1 MAKNLLFEIG
11 TEELPSSSI
20 TEGIKN
26 IKALLEESLK
36 NNRLVFGSIQAGATP
51 RRITVFVENL
61 EEQQKTQE
69 KVLTGPPKNIAFDI
83 NGVPTAAASGFAKSL
98 NIKVGQLV
106 EVDTGKGIY
115 LGYNVTEEGKKTKD
129 VLPEILKNIILSLQF
144 SKQMTWGDYT
154 LKFSRPIRWIAAMF
168 GDETIDFKVENIF
181 SSDIT
186 FGHRALKNQPIKI
199 PGQGSFEQYCDFLQQ
214 QAKVILVP
222 LRRRK
227 MILDAINSLESDNWT
242 GGDKVIVDEGLLDE
256 VVNLVEMPNVLVGTF
271 PDEYLY
277 IPKDIL
283 IKAIQHH
290 QRYFAVLKSDG
301 RVSTNFITV
310 QNGTQD
316 ESGAI
321 VKGNERV
328 LKARLSDA
336 KFFYEQDRKSNFELW
351 IEKLKG
357 VIFYSQI
364 GSLYDK
370 EIRLGRMCLKI
381 SEILKQKGIIDKDF
395 PDKDLLRAGMICK
408 CDLVTDLVVEFP
420 ELQGL
425 VGKEYAKEKDES
437 REIPDAVFEHYLPR
451 FAGDILPATLT
462 GAILSLADKFDTIS
476 GMFLTGNIP
485 SGSQDPFALRRKA
498 SGIVMTSLNKGF
510 DFDISEI
517 IKFNLGLY
525 LESFDFK
532 NKKELKKT
540 GAAAEAA
547 RDAEAA
553 ITANAGIDKAAETA
567 GAVFD
572 FIMARYRFMLEK
584 QGKKTDIFEA
594 VVAAGCNSI
603 IQLDLRYKA
612 LETYITD
619 SGDVL
624 KLSEPLTRCKN
635 ITKGGRKFGKVDEKL
650 LKDEAEL
657 ILYKALVQKE
667 KTIKSLVV
675 SKRFD
680 IVIAELAGFAGS
692 INYFFEKVLVMD
704 KDEAIK
710 QNRLN
715 LVKSCTELYYLF
727 ADFSKIL

>member
-1 MAKNLLFEIG
+1 
-11 TEELPSSSI
+11 
-20 TEGIKN
+20 
-26 IKALLEESLK
+26 
-36 NNRLVFGSIQAGATP
+36 
-51 RRITVFVENL
+51 
-61 EEQQKTQE
+61 
-69 KVLTGPPKNIAFDI
+69 
-83 NGVPTAAASGFAKSL
+83 
-98 NIKVGQLV
+98 
-106 EVDTGKGIY
+106 
-115 LGYNVTEEGKKTKD
+115 
-129 VLPEILKNIILSLQF
+129 
-144 SKQMTWGDYT
+144 
-154 LKFSRPIRWIAAMF
+154 
-168 GDETIDFKVENIF
+168 
-181 SSDIT
+181 
-186 FGHRALKNQPIKI
+186 
-199 PGQGSFEQYCDFLQQ
+199 
-214 QAKVILVP
+214 
-222 LRRRK
+222 
-227 MILDAINSLESDNWT
+227 
-242 GGDKVIVDEGLLDE
+242 
-256 VVNLVEMPNVLVGTF
+256 
-271 PDEYLY
+271 
-277 IPKDIL
+277 
-283 IKAIQHH
+283 
-290 QRYFAVLKSDG
+290 
-301 RVSTNFITV
+301 
-310 QNGTQD
+310 
-316 ESGAI
+316 
-321 VKGNERV
+321 
-328 LKARLSDA
+328 
-336 KFFYEQDRKSNFELW
+336 
-351 IEKLKG
+351 
-357 VIFYSQI
+357 
-364 GSLYDK
+364 
-370 EIRLGRMCLKI
+370 
-381 SEILKQKGIIDKDF
+381 
-395 PDKDLLRAGMICK
+395 
-408 CDLVTDLVVEFP
+408 
-420 ELQGL
+420 
-425 VGKEYAKEKDES
+425 
-437 REIPDAVFEHYLPR
+437 
-451 FAGDILPATLT
+451 
-462 GAILSLADKFDTIS
+462 
-476 GMFLTGNIP
+476 
-485 SGSQDPFALRRKA
+485 
-498 SGIVMTSLNKGF
+498 MTSLNKGF

-540 GAAAEAA
+540 GAAAETA

-704 KDEAIK
+704 RDEAIK